1 MKGRALIVDDD
12 RGMVATLADILELD
26 GWTAERAHSGEEALE
41 RARRQLPDVVVM
53 DIKMGGMNSVETL
66 RALRRLA
73 PDLKVVLMT
82 AFSAAELLEE
92 AVEAGAVTVL
102 PKPLRPNAL
111 TELLATLV
119 NRPPRVLVVDD
130 DPDFLTTLSDAV
142 EQAGYEVVR
151 AASLDEAVD
160 RLAAHEVRVI
170 LLDMILPG
178 SDPHETVV
186 AIREASPSAA
196 FIFFSGYEQVLER
209 ANRTFEGEWVRA
221 CLHKPF
227 PIERLLEALRDAD

>member
-26 GWTAERAHSGEEALE
+26 GWTTDRAHSGEAALE
-41 RARRQLPDVVVM
+41 QARRRLPDVVVM
-53 DIKMGGMNSVETL
+53 DIKMGGMNGVEAL
-66 RALRRLA
+66 RALRRLS

-102 PKPLRPNAL
+102 SKPLRPDAL
-111 TELLATLV
+111 TDLLATLV
-119 NRPPRVLVVDD
+119 GRPPRVLVVDD
-130 DPDFLTTLSDAV
+130 DPDFLATLSDAV
-142 EQAGYEVVR
+142 ERAGYEVAR
-151 AASLDEAVD
+151 AASLDEAIE
-160 RLAAHEVRVI
+160 RLAAHDVSVV
-170 LLDMILPG
+170 LLDMMLPG

-186 AIREASPSAA
+186 AIREASPSSA
-196 FIFFSGYEQVLER
+196 FVFFSGYEQVLER
-209 ANRTFEGEWVRA
+209 ANRTFRGEWVRA

-227 PIERLLEALRDAD
+227 PIDRLLEALRDTD